1 MFIARDDTVTGTA
14 DKQSTVFRSSG
25 SSLVSE
31 EKKIGLTI
39 WWARFFF
46 VPSHTKRENSMI
58 KERTRDLFVIHHSL
72 RNFIVAAVLSSIMEI
87 INTTIDGI
95 VVSQAVSAD
104 AISVVTLVDPVLT
117 VVQIFGAMLFSGAAL
132 IVASAYGNQQY
143 KTVNRLITMSMTAV
157 LVLNGLLAIVC
168 CLFSEQIAHL
178 LTDEE
183 RLLPMVADYMP
194 FSLGACVAWLVCD
207 AVGRYVEISGR
218 PKLVT
223 NYVVLN
229 TALNAVL
236 DVVMVVWW
244 DMGMRGAAIASLIA
258 PIVATVVFVPYL
270 TKSPKPFAIDIGNR
284 KEYWGLLRQS
294 MGRGVPTGVYA
305 LIMAVLYMALNY
317 IVLQTQ
323 GADGM
328 YILSVCLQ
336 TVTFG
341 LILAYAADSAVK
353 YIGGVMYGERDWDGL
368 NRLQMSALQIV
379 ISASVVVTVLV
390 YLHPSVMAEIYGAD
404 ERLCQLSEEPIRLF
418 VQSLIPLSV
427 LMLVSNAYMMSSRSR
442 MASFIEFGPLVI
454 MLPVVWLIANVMPD
468 YFWYSI
474 PLGLWILLLITIGII
489 YVKSRRGQ
497 HLHWLFLT
505 PTGSRQGAFSVS
517 VWFNNE
523 EDTKKKLLMIQDY
536 ISSLNLSPS
545 TLASVQECMEE
556 LILQELEMGKAS
568 GRTEAFDVS
577 MLNHRQRLTVVV
589 KDVGKAYSPQLKHHC
604 EDINY
609 QYQNGLNCLYLNFP
623 VH

>member
-1 MFIARDDTVTGTA
+1 
-14 DKQSTVFRSSG
+14 
-25 SSLVSE
+25 
-31 EKKIGLTI
+31 
-39 WWARFFF
+39 
-46 VPSHTKRENSMI
+46 MI

-87 INTTIDGI
+87 INTTIDGS

-143 KTVNRLITMSMTAV
+143 KTVNRLVTMSMTAV

-258 PIVATVVFVPYL
+258 PIVATVVFIPYL
-270 TKSPKPFAIDIGNR
+270 TKSPKPFAIDIGSR
-284 KEYWGLLRQS
+284 KEYCGLLRQS

-317 IVLQTQ
+317 IVLQSQ

-442 MASFIEFGPLVI
+442 MASLIEFGPLVI
-454 MLPVVWLIANVMPD
+454 MLPVVWLIATVMPD

-474 PLGLWILLLITIGII
+474 PLGLWMLLLITIGII
-489 YVKSRRGQ
+489 YVKSRRGKY
-497 HLHWLFLT
+497 LHWLFLT
-505 PTGSRQGAFSVS
+505 PTGSRQGAFAVTI
-517 VWFNNE
+517 WFNNE
-523 EDTKKKLLMIQDY
+523 EDTKKKLLMIQDH
-536 ISSLNLSPS
+536 ISSLNLSPT
-545 TLASVQECMEE
+545 TLANVQECMEE

-568 GRTEAFDVS
+568 GRTGAFDVS
-577 MLNHRQRLTVVV
+577 MLNLQQRLTVIV

-609 QYQNGLNCLYLNFP
+609 QYQNGLNCLYLNVP
-623 VH
+623 VHSLGEG

>member
-1 MFIARDDTVTGTA
+1 MIR
-14 DKQSTVFRSSG
+14 KQ
-25 SSLVSE
+25 
-31 EKKIGLTI
+31 
-39 WWARFFF
+39 
-46 VPSHTKRENSMI
+46 
-58 KERTRDLFVIHHSL
+58 TRDLFVIHHSL
-72 RNFIVAAVLSSIMEI
+72 RNFIVAAVLSSIVEI
-87 INTTIDGI
+87 LNTTIDGI
-95 VVSQAVSAD
+95 VVSQTVSAD

-117 VVQIFGAMLFSGAAL
+117 VVQLFGAMLFAGAAL

-143 KTVNRLITMSMTAV
+143 KTVNRLVTMSMTAV

-168 CLFSEQIAHL
+168 CLFSGQIAQL
-178 LTDEE
+178 LTSEE

-194 FSLGACVAWLVCD
+194 FSLAACVVWLVCD

-229 TALNAVL
+229 TVLNALL
-236 DVVMVVWW
+236 DLLLVVWW
-244 DMGMRGAAIASLIA
+244 GMGMRGAAIASLIA
-258 PIVATVVFVPYL
+258 PIVAIVVFVPYL
-270 TKSPKPFAIDIGNR
+270 TRPPRPFAIDISIR
-284 KEYWGLLRQS
+284 KEYLDLLRQS
-294 MGRGVPTGVYA
+294 LGRGVPTAVYA

-353 YIGGVMYGERDWDGL
+353 YIGGVMYGEHDWDGL

-379 ISASVVVTVLV
+379 ISACVVVTVLV
-390 YLHPSVMAEIYGAD
+390 YLHPAVIAEIYGAD
-404 ERLCQLSEEPIRLF
+404 ERLCQLSEKPIRLF

-427 LMLVSNAYMMSSRSR
+427 LMLVSNAYMMSNRSR

-454 MLPVVWLIANVMPD
+454 MLPIVWFIATMMPD

-489 YVKSRRGQ
+489 YVKSRRGK

-505 PTGSRQGAFSVS
+505 PTDSQHGTFSVS
-517 VWFNNE
+517 VWFNDE
-523 EDTKKKLLMIQDY
+523 DDTKKKLLMIQDY
-536 ISSLNLSPS
+536 ISNQNLSPT
-545 TLASVQECMEE
+545 TLASVQECLEE
-556 LILQELEMGKAS
+556 LIVQELEMGKAS
-568 GRTEAFDVS
+568 GRTGAFDVS
-577 MLNHRQRLTVVV
+577 VLNLKQRLTVIV
-589 KDVGKAYSPQLKHHC
+589 KDVGKAYNPQLKHHC

-623 VH
+623 KE

>member
-1 MFIARDDTVTGTA
+1 
-14 DKQSTVFRSSG
+14 
-25 SSLVSE
+25 
-31 EKKIGLTI
+31 
-39 WWARFFF
+39 
-46 VPSHTKRENSMI
+46 MI

-143 KTVNRLITMSMTAV
+143 KTVNRLVTMSMTAV

-270 TKSPKPFAIDIGNR
+270 TKSPKPFAIDIGSR
-284 KEYWGLLRQS
+284 KEYCGLLRQS

-317 IVLQTQ
+317 IVLQSQ

-442 MASFIEFGPLVI
+442 MASLIEFGPLVI
-454 MLPVVWLIANVMPD
+454 MLPVVWLIATVMPD

-474 PLGLWILLLITIGII
+474 PLGLWMLLLITIGII
-489 YVKSRRGQ
+489 YVKSRRGK

-505 PTGSRQGAFSVS
+505 PTGSRQGAFAVTI
-517 VWFNNE
+517 WFNNE
-523 EDTKKKLLMIQDY
+523 EDTKKKLLMIQDH
-536 ISSLNLSPS
+536 ISSLNLSPT
-545 TLASVQECMEE
+545 TLANVQECMEE

-568 GRTEAFDVS
+568 GRTGAFDVS
-577 MLNHRQRLTVVV
+577 MLNLQQRLTVIV

-623 VH
+623 VHSLGEG

>member
-1 MFIARDDTVTGTA
+1 MM
-14 DKQSTVFRSSG
+14 
-25 SSLVSE
+25 
-31 EKKIGLTI
+31 KK
-39 WWARFFF
+39 
-46 VPSHTKRENSMI
+46 
-58 KERTRDLFVIHHSL
+58 RTRDLFVIHHSL
-72 RNFIVAAVLSSIMEI
+72 RNFIVAAVLSSIVDI
-87 INTTIDGI
+87 LNTTIDGI

-117 VVQIFGAMLFSGAAL
+117 VVQLFGSMLFAGAAL
-132 IVASAYGNQQY
+132 IVASAYGNQEY
-143 KTVNRLITMSMTAV
+143 KMMNRLVTMSLTAV

-168 CLFSEQIAHL
+168 CMFSEQIAQL

-194 FSLGACVAWLVCD
+194 FSLAACVAWLVCD

-229 TALNAVL
+229 TVLNALL
-236 DVVMVVWW
+236 DLLMVVWW
-244 DMGMRGAAIASLIA
+244 EMGMRGAAIASLIA
-258 PIVATVVFVPYL
+258 PIVAMVVFVPYL
-270 TKSPKPFAIDIGNR
+270 TRPPRPFAIDFGSR
-284 KEYWGLLRQS
+284 KEYLRLLRQS
-294 MGRGVPTGVYA
+294 LGRGVPTAVYA
-305 LIMAVLYMALNY
+305 LIMAVLYLALNY
-317 IVLQTQ
+317 IVLHTQ

-341 LILAYAADSAVK
+341 LILAYAANSAVK
-353 YIGGVMYGERDWDGL
+353 YIGGVMYGENDWDGL

-379 ISASVVVTVLV
+379 ISACVVVTVLV
-390 YLHPSVMAEIYGAD
+390 YLHPALMAEIYGAD
-404 ERLCQLSEEPIRLF
+404 ERLCQLSEGPIRLF

-427 LMLVSNAYMMSSRSR
+427 LMLVSNAYMMSNRSQ

-454 MLPVVWLIANVMPD
+454 MLPIVWFIATVMPD

-489 YVKSRRGQ
+489 YVKSRRGE

-505 PTGSRQGAFSVS
+505 PTDSQQGTFSVS
-517 VWFNNE
+517 VWFNDE
-523 EDTKKKLLMIQDY
+523 DDTKKKLLMIQDY
-536 ISSLNLSPS
+536 ISSQSLSPT
-545 TLASVQECMEE
+545 TLASVQECLEE
-556 LILQELEMGKAS
+556 LIVQELEMGKAS
-568 GRTEAFDVS
+568 GRKGAFDVS
-577 MLNHRQRLTVVV
+577 VLNLKQRLTIIV

-623 VH
+623 KE

>member
-1 MFIARDDTVTGTA
+1 M
-14 DKQSTVFRSSG
+14 
-25 SSLVSE
+25 L
-31 EKKIGLTI
+31 KKT
-39 WWARFFF
+39 
-46 VPSHTKRENSMI
+46 
-58 KERTRDLFVIHHSL
+58 TRDLFVIHHSL
-72 RNFIVAAVLSSIMEI
+72 RNFIVAAVLSSIVEI
-87 INTTIDGI
+87 LNTTIDGI
-95 VVSQAVSAD
+95 IVSQAVSAD

-143 KTVNRLITMSMTAV
+143 KTVNRLVTMSMTAV
-157 LVLNGLLAIVC
+157 LVLNGLLAVVC
-168 CLFSEQIAHL
+168 CLFSKQIALL

-183 RLLPMVADYMP
+183 RLLPMVVDYMP
-194 FSLGACVAWLVCD
+194 FSLAACVVWLMCD

-229 TALNAVL
+229 TILNVL
-236 DVVMVVWW
+236 LDLLLVVIWN
-244 DMGMRGAAIASLIA
+244 MGMRGAAIASLIA
-258 PIVATVVFVPYL
+258 PIVAMVVFTPYL
-270 TKSPKPFAIDIGNR
+270 TRPPRPFAFNIGNR
-284 KEYWGLLRQS
+284 KEYLGLLSQS
-294 MGRGVPTGVYA
+294 LERGVPTAIYA
-305 LIMAVLYMALNY
+305 LIMAVLYIALNY

-341 LILAYAADSAVK
+341 LIMAYAADSAVK
-353 YIGGVMYGERDWDGL
+353 YIGGVMYGERDWNGL

-379 ISASVVVTVLV
+379 ISACVVVTVLV
-390 YLHPSVMAEIYGAD
+390 YLYPSVMADIYGAD
-404 ERLCQLSEEPIRLF
+404 ERLRQLSEEPIRLF

-427 LMLVSNAYMMSSRSR
+427 LMLVSNAYMMSGRSR

-454 MLPVVWLIANVMPD
+454 MLPVVWLIATLMPD
-468 YFWYSI
+468 GFWYSI

-489 YVKSRRGQ
+489 YMKSRRGQ

-505 PTGSRQGAFSVS
+505 PNDSQQGTFTVS
-517 VWFNNE
+517 VWFNDE
-523 EDTKKKLLMIQDY
+523 EDTKSKLLMIQEY
-536 ISSLNLSPS
+536 IRSLNLNPT
-545 TLASVQECMEE
+545 TLVSVQECLEE
-556 LILQELEMGKAS
+556 LIGQELEMGKAS
-568 GRTEAFDVS
+568 GRTGAFDIS
-577 MLNHRQRLTVVV
+577 ILDLKQRLTVIV

-609 QYQNGLNCLYLNFP
+609 QYQNGLNCLYLNFEKE
-623 VH
+623 

>member
-1 MFIARDDTVTGTA
+1 
-14 DKQSTVFRSSG
+14 
-25 SSLVSE
+25 
-31 EKKIGLTI
+31 
-39 WWARFFF
+39 
-46 VPSHTKRENSMI
+46 MI

-117 VVQIFGAMLFSGAAL
+117 VVQIFGAILFSGAAL

-143 KTVNRLITMSMTAV
+143 KTVNRLVTMSMTAV

-168 CLFSEQIAHL
+168 CLFSEQIVHL

-236 DVVMVVWW
+236 DLLMVVWW

-258 PIVATVVFVPYL
+258 PIVATVVFIPYL
-270 TKSPKPFAIDIGNR
+270 TRKPKPFAIDFGNR

-317 IVLQTQ
+317 IVLETQ

-379 ISASVVVTVLV
+379 ISACVVVTVLV
-390 YLHPSVMAEIYGAD
+390 YLHPSIMAEIYGAD

-418 VQSLIPLSV
+418 VQRLIPLSV
-427 LMLVSNAYMMSSRSR
+427 LMLVSNAYMMSNRSR

-454 MLPVVWLIANVMPD
+454 MLPVVWFIANVMPD
-468 YFWYSI
+468 YFWYSV
-474 PLGLWILLLITIGII
+474 PLGLWMLLLITIGII

-505 PTGSRQGAFSVS
+505 PTDSRKGSFAVTI
-517 VWFNNE
+517 WFNNE

-536 ISSLNLSPS
+536 ISGLNLSPT

-568 GRTEAFDVS
+568 GRTGAFDVS
-577 MLNHRQRLTVVV
+577 MLNLRQRLTVIV

>member
-1 MFIARDDTVTGTA
+1 
-14 DKQSTVFRSSG
+14 
-25 SSLVSE
+25 
-31 EKKIGLTI
+31 
-39 WWARFFF
+39 
-46 VPSHTKRENSMI
+46 MI

-568 GRTEAFDVS
+568 GRTGAFDVS

>member
-1 MFIARDDTVTGTA
+1 
-14 DKQSTVFRSSG
+14 
-25 SSLVSE
+25 
-31 EKKIGLTI
+31 
-39 WWARFFF
+39 
-46 VPSHTKRENSMI
+46 MI

-117 VVQIFGAMLFSGAAL
+117 VVQIFGAMLFAGAAL

-229 TALNAVL
+229 TALNAAL
-236 DVVMVVWW
+236 DMVMVVWW

-258 PIVATVVFVPYL
+258 PIVATVVFIPYL
-270 TKSPKPFAIDIGNR
+270 TKSPKPFAIDFGNR

-294 MGRGVPTGVYA
+294 MGRGVPTAVGA

-317 IVLQTQ
+317 IVLETQ

-379 ISASVVVTVLV
+379 ISASAVVTVLV

-442 MASFIEFGPLVI
+442 MASLIEFGPLVI

-474 PLGLWILLLITIGII
+474 PLGLWMLLLITIGII

-505 PTGSRQGAFSVS
+505 PTGSRQGAFAVTI
-517 VWFNNE
+517 WFNNE
-523 EDTKKKLLMIQDY
+523 EDTKKKLLMIQDH
-536 ISSLNLSPS
+536 ISGLNLSPT

-568 GRTEAFDVS
+568 GRTGAFDVS
-577 MLNHRQRLTVVV
+577 MLNLQQRLTVIV

>member
-1 MFIARDDTVTGTA
+1 
-14 DKQSTVFRSSG
+14 
-25 SSLVSE
+25 
-31 EKKIGLTI
+31 
-39 WWARFFF
+39 
-46 VPSHTKRENSMI
+46 MI

-270 TKSPKPFAIDIGNR
+270 TKSPKPFAIDFGNR

-317 IVLQTQ
+317 IVLETQ

-568 GRTEAFDVS
+568 GRTGAFDVS

>member
-1 MFIARDDTVTGTA
+1 
-14 DKQSTVFRSSG
+14 
-25 SSLVSE
+25 
-31 EKKIGLTI
+31 
-39 WWARFFF
+39 
-46 VPSHTKRENSMI
+46 MI

-143 KTVNRLITMSMTAV
+143 KTVNRLVTMSMTAV

-258 PIVATVVFVPYL
+258 PIVATVVFIPYL
-270 TKSPKPFAIDIGNR
+270 TKSPKPFAIDIGSR

-317 IVLQTQ
+317 IVLQSQ

-442 MASFIEFGPLVI
+442 MASLIEFGPLVI
-454 MLPVVWLIANVMPD
+454 MLPVVWLIATVMPD

-505 PTGSRQGAFSVS
+505 PTGSRQGAFAVTI
-517 VWFNNE
+517 WFNNE
-523 EDTKKKLLMIQDY
+523 EDTKKKLLMIQDH
-536 ISSLNLSPS
+536 ISSLNLSPT
-545 TLASVQECMEE
+545 TLANVQECMEE

-568 GRTEAFDVS
+568 GRTGAFDVS
-577 MLNHRQRLTVVV
+577 MLNLQQRLTVIV

-609 QYQNGLNCLYLNFP
+609 QYQNGLNCVYLNFP
-623 VH
+623 VHSLGEG

>member
-1 MFIARDDTVTGTA
+1 M
-14 DKQSTVFRSSG
+14 
-25 SSLVSE
+25 
-31 EKKIGLTI
+31 KK
-39 WWARFFF
+39 
-46 VPSHTKRENSMI
+46 
-58 KERTRDLFVIHHSL
+58 RTRDLFVIHHSL

-117 VVQIFGAMLFSGAAL
+117 IVQLFGAMLFSGAAL
-132 IVASAYGNQQY
+132 MVASAYGNQQY
-143 KTVNRLITMSMTAV
+143 KKVNRLITMSMTAV
-157 LVLNGLLAIVC
+157 LVLNGLLAVGC
-168 CLFSEQIAHL
+168 CLWSEQIAQL

-207 AVGRYVEISGR
+207 AIGRYVEISGR

-229 TALNAVL
+229 TALNAAL

-258 PIVATVVFVPYL
+258 PIVATVVFIPYL
-270 TKSPKPFAIDIGNR
+270 TRRPRPFAIDTGNR
-284 KEYWGLLRQS
+284 KEYMGLLWQS
-294 MGRGVPTGVYA
+294 TKRGVPTGVYA

-317 IVLQTQ
+317 IVLETK

-379 ISASVVVTVLV
+379 VSASVVVTVLV
-390 YLHPSVMAEIYGAD
+390 YLHPAVMAEIYGAD
-404 ERLCQLSEEPIRLF
+404 ERLCLLSEKPIRLF

-427 LMLVSNAYMMSSRSR
+427 LMLVSNAYMMSDRSR
-442 MASFIEFGPLVI
+442 MASIIEFGPLVI
-454 MLPVVWLIANVMPD
+454 MLPIVWIIARVMPD

-474 PLGLWILLLITIGII
+474 PLGLWVLLLITIGTIF
-489 YVKSRRGQ
+489 VMSRRGE

-505 PTGSRQGAFSVS
+505 PTNHQQGTFAVS

-523 EDTKKKLLMIQDY
+523 EDTQRKLLMIQDY
-536 ISSLNLSPS
+536 ISGLNLGAM
-545 TLASVQECMEE
+545 TLASVQECLEE
-556 LILQELEMGKAS
+556 LIMQELEMGKAS
-568 GRTEAFDVS
+568 GRKGAFDVS
-577 MLNHRQRLTVVV
+577 VLDTEQRLTVII
-589 KDVGKAYSPQLKHHC
+589 KDVGKAYHPRLTHHDA
-604 EDINY
+604 DINY
-609 QYQNGLNCLYLNFP
+609 QYQNGLNCLYINFEKIKE
-623 VH
+623 

>member
-1 MFIARDDTVTGTA
+1 
-14 DKQSTVFRSSG
+14 
-25 SSLVSE
+25 
-31 EKKIGLTI
+31 
-39 WWARFFF
+39 
-46 VPSHTKRENSMI
+46 MI

-117 VVQIFGAMLFSGAAL
+117 VVQIFGAMLFAGAAL

-143 KTVNRLITMSMTAV
+143 KTVNRLVTMSMTAV

-258 PIVATVVFVPYL
+258 PIVAIVVFIPYL
-270 TKSPKPFAIDIGNR
+270 TKPPKPFAIDFGSR
-284 KEYWGLLRQS
+284 KEYCGLLRQS
-294 MGRGVPTGVYA
+294 MGRGVPTAVGA

-317 IVLQTQ
+317 IVLESQ

-442 MASFIEFGPLVI
+442 MASLIEFGPLVI
-454 MLPVVWLIANVMPD
+454 MLPVVWFIANVMPD

-474 PLGLWILLLITIGII
+474 PLGLWMLLLITIGII
-489 YVKSRRGQ
+489 YVKSRRGK

-505 PTGSRQGAFSVS
+505 PTGSRQGAFAVTI
-517 VWFNNE
+517 WFNNE
-523 EDTKKKLLMIQDY
+523 EDTKKKLLMIQDH
-536 ISSLNLSPS
+536 ISSLNLSPT
-545 TLASVQECMEE
+545 TLANVQECMEE

-568 GRTEAFDVS
+568 GRTGAFDVS
-577 MLNHRQRLTVVV
+577 MLNLQQRLTVIV

-623 VH
+623 VHSLGEG

>member
-1 MFIARDDTVTGTA
+1 
-14 DKQSTVFRSSG
+14 
-25 SSLVSE
+25 
-31 EKKIGLTI
+31 
-39 WWARFFF
+39 
-46 VPSHTKRENSMI
+46 MI

>member
-1 MFIARDDTVTGTA
+1 
-14 DKQSTVFRSSG
+14 
-25 SSLVSE
+25 
-31 EKKIGLTI
+31 
-39 WWARFFF
+39 
-46 VPSHTKRENSMI
+46 MI

-87 INTTIDGI
+87 INTTIDGS

-143 KTVNRLITMSMTAV
+143 KTVNRLVTMSMTAV

-258 PIVATVVFVPYL
+258 PIVATVVFIPYL
-270 TKSPKPFAIDIGNR
+270 TKSPKPFAIDIGSR

-317 IVLQTQ
+317 IVLQSQ

-442 MASFIEFGPLVI
+442 MASLIEFGPLVI
-454 MLPVVWLIANVMPD
+454 MLPVVWLIATVMPD

-474 PLGLWILLLITIGII
+474 PLGLWMLLLITIGII
-489 YVKSRRGQ
+489 YVKSRRGK

-505 PTGSRQGAFSVS
+505 PTGSRQGAFAVT

-523 EDTKKKLLMIQDY
+523 EDTKKKLLMIQDH
-536 ISSLNLSPS
+536 ISSLNLSPT
-545 TLASVQECMEE
+545 TLANVQECMEE

-568 GRTEAFDVS
+568 GRTGAFDVS
-577 MLNHRQRLTVVV
+577 MLNLQQRLTVIVQ
-589 KDVGKAYSPQLKHHC
+589 DVGKAYSPQLKHHC

-609 QYQNGLNCLYLNFP
+609 QYQNGLNCVYLNFP
-623 VH
+623 VHSLGEG

>member
-1 MFIARDDTVTGTA
+1 
-14 DKQSTVFRSSG
+14 
-25 SSLVSE
+25 
-31 EKKIGLTI
+31 
-39 WWARFFF
+39 
-46 VPSHTKRENSMI
+46 MI

-143 KTVNRLITMSMTAV
+143 KTVNRLVTMSMTAV

-270 TKSPKPFAIDIGNR
+270 TKSPKPFAIDIGSR
-284 KEYWGLLRQS
+284 KEYCGLLRQS

-317 IVLQTQ
+317 IVLQSQ

-442 MASFIEFGPLVI
+442 MASLIEFGPLVI
-454 MLPVVWLIANVMPD
+454 MLPVVWLIATVMPD

-474 PLGLWILLLITIGII
+474 PLGLWMLLLITIGII
-489 YVKSRRGQ
+489 YVKSRRGK

-505 PTGSRQGAFSVS
+505 PTGSRQGAFAVTI
-517 VWFNNE
+517 WFNNE
-523 EDTKKKLLMIQDY
+523 EDTKKKLLMIQDH
-536 ISSLNLSPS
+536 ISSLNLSPT
-545 TLASVQECMEE
+545 TLANVQECMEE

-568 GRTEAFDVS
+568 GRTGAFDVS
-577 MLNHRQRLTVVV
+577 ILNLQQRLTVIV

-623 VH
+623 VHSLGEG

>member
-1 MFIARDDTVTGTA
+1 M
-14 DKQSTVFRSSG
+14 
-25 SSLVSE
+25 
-31 EKKIGLTI
+31 KK
-39 WWARFFF
+39 
-46 VPSHTKRENSMI
+46 
-58 KERTRDLFVIHHSL
+58 RTRDLFVIHHSL
-72 RNFIVAAVLSSIMEI
+72 RNFIVAAVLSSIVDI
-87 INTTIDGI
+87 LNTTIDGI

-117 VVQIFGAMLFSGAAL
+117 VVQLFGSMLFAGAAL
-132 IVASAYGNQQY
+132 IVASAYGNQEY
-143 KTVNRLITMSMTAV
+143 KMMNRLVTMSLTAV

-168 CLFSEQIAHL
+168 CMFSEQIAQL

-194 FSLGACVAWLVCD
+194 FSLAACVAWLVCD

-229 TALNAVL
+229 TVLNALL
-236 DVVMVVWW
+236 DLLMVVWW
-244 DMGMRGAAIASLIA
+244 EMGMRGAAIASLIA
-258 PIVATVVFVPYL
+258 PIVAMVVFVPYL
-270 TKSPKPFAIDIGNR
+270 TRPPRPFAVDFGCRN
-284 KEYWGLLRQS
+284 EYLRLLRQS
-294 MGRGVPTGVYA
+294 LGRGVPTAVYA
-305 LIMAVLYMALNY
+305 LIMAVLYLALNY
-317 IVLQTQ
+317 IVLHTQ

-336 TVTFG
+336 TGTFG
-341 LILAYAADSAVK
+341 RILAYAANSAVK
-353 YIGGVMYGERDWDGL
+353 YIGGVMYGENDWDGL

-379 ISASVVVTVLV
+379 ISACVVVTVLV

-404 ERLCQLSEEPIRLF
+404 ERLCQLSEKPIRLF

-427 LMLVSNAYMMSSRSR
+427 LMLVSNAYMMSNRSQ

-454 MLPVVWLIANVMPD
+454 MLPIVWFIATVMPD

-489 YVKSRRGQ
+489 YVKSRRGK

-505 PTGSRQGAFSVS
+505 PTDSQQGTFSVS
-517 VWFNNE
+517 VWFNDE
-523 EDTKKKLLMIQDY
+523 DDTKKKLLMIQDY
-536 ISSLNLSPS
+536 ISNQSLSPT
-545 TLASVQECMEE
+545 TLASVQECLEE
-556 LILQELEMGKAS
+556 LIVQELEMGKAS
-568 GRTEAFDVS
+568 GRTGAFDVS
-577 MLNHRQRLTVVV
+577 VLNLKQRLTIIV

-623 VH
+623 KE